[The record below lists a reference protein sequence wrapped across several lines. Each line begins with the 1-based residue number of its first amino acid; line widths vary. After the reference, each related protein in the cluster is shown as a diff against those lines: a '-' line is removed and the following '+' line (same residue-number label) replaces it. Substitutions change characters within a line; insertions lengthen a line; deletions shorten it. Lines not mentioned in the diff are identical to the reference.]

1 MKFTKG
7 FKQLHLNLL
16 IQEDPKCLDETRSSS
31 SSDKITVSDPFS
43 EIKSKLKNI
52 LITRC
57 GVKMDELSQYCL
69 FDVVPV
75 EEKSIS
81 EKLGEAIKDEYQGE
95 KVV

>member
-1 MKFTKG
+1 M
-7 FKQLHLNLL
+7 
-16 IQEDPKCLDETRSSS
+16 
-31 SSDKITVSDPFS
+31 ITVSDPFS

-57 GVKMDELSQYCL
+57 GVKMDELNQYCQ
-69 FDVVPV
+69 FDVIPV

-95 KVV
+95 KLVQENPLTNANDQDLAKREAEEQ